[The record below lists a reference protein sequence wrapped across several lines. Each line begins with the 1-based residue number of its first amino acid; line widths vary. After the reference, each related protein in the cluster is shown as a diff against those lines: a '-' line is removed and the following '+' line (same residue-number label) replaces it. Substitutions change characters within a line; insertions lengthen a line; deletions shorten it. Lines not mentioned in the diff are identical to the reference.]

1 MQTPSPAPIEYVS
14 NLKRALIFK
23 QITERDFYP
32 FAAGAP
38 GRSLLSSTVP
48 GTQTLID
55 QTYRAWAYGQM
66 NSEIV
71 ADPQNFLGPNDSFGG
86 PAPSDFVDDLRRSLL
101 YGGITYTDLGDFF
114 IPPYGATFWR
124 DFRVFQT
131 LNHGVGI
138 PLSCSRSSPASY
150 FDSNG
155 EIQQAVFDAP
165 RFDYDPDTLEFK
177 GLLIEGSRRNVI
189 LNSQAPVTQSISPL
203 SSGAYTLSF
212 YGTGTVTISGD
223 ATASLTGSGAFPTRS
238 SIAVTVSSPGNI
250 TVSVSGDVQFAQL
263 EFGPFPSSWI
273 PTGGT
278 AVTRLADQI
287 SSTTLGLP
295 SSVFNE
301 DEGTLYCSY
310 VRENITPNLLNG
322 IFCFRKD
329 NSNGI
334 GLMSNQTSPEF
345 AGVVVR
351 EGGVERARRTSAI
364 AQANG
369 VIYKTAGTYKAFD
382 NVVCQNTT
390 LSNRTTTNGI
400 LPTSLDSVIL
410 GFYFGFGSTALYGH
424 IQQLAYMPTVLSN
437 PDLVDITS

>member
-1 MQTPSPAPIEYVS
+1 
-14 NLKRALIFK
+14 
-23 QITERDFYP
+23 
-32 FAAGAP
+32 
-38 GRSLLSSTVP
+38 
-48 GTQTLID
+48 
-55 QTYRAWAYGQM
+55 
-66 NSEIV
+66 
-71 ADPQNFLGPNDSFGG
+71 
-86 PAPSDFVDDLRRSLL
+86 
-101 YGGITYTDLGDFF
+101 
-114 IPPYGATFWR
+114 
-124 DFRVFQT
+124 
-131 LNHGVGI
+131 
-138 PLSCSRSSPASY
+138 
-150 FDSNG
+150 
-155 EIQQAVFDAP
+155 
-165 RFDYDPDTLEFK
+165 
-177 GLLIEGSRRNVI
+177 
-189 LNSQAPVTQSISPL
+189 VTQSISSL

-223 ATASLTGSGAFPTRS
+223 ATASLTGSGVFPSRS
-238 SIAVTVSSPGNI
+238 SVAVTISNPGNI
-250 TVSVSGDVQFAQL
+250 IVSVSGDVQFAQL
-263 EFGPFPSSWI
+263 EFGPFVSSWI

-295 SSVFNE
+295 PSVFNE
-301 DEGTLYCSY
+301 NEGTLYCSY
-310 VRENITPNLLNG
+310 VRETITPGILNG

-329 NSNGI
+329 NNNGV
-334 GLMSNQTSPEF
+334 GLMSNQTSPAF

-437 PDLVDITS
+437 SDLVDITT